1 MKKYR
6 VDLHEN
12 FTVSLYGDIV
22 IGFAAVPGADLVDVM
37 RDVVAFLKENNL
49 SKEYSLSVEGKTY
62 KISQF
67 LFQKSN
73 YVQAIEDNQIV
84 EQSNDFGV

>member
-22 IGFAAVPGADLVDVM
+22 IGFDAVPGVDLVDVM
-37 RDVVAFLKENNL
+37 RDVVAFLIENNL
-49 SKEYSLSVEGKTY
+49 RKEYNLSVEGKTY
-62 KISQF
+62 KIIQF
-67 LFQKSN
+67 LFQKSY
-73 YVQAIEDNQIV
+73 YVHDTEEDETV
-84 EQSNDFGV
+84 EQSNGFGM